1 MRFTLNAP
9 MNNETF
15 ELFFAMLSVAL
26 LAGTVVVL
34 VARLLA
40 GSQTW
45 AASTIAAFRPF
56 ALPLA
61 AAVTTTCL
69 LGSLY
74 FSEIVNYKPCRLCWF
89 QRTMMYP
96 LAIILIIAALRK
108 DWKVKFYAVPLAA
121 IGAVIASYH
130 WLLERF
136 PNIES
141 GVCDV
146 EVPCEFVWFELFGF
160 VTLPFMALT
169 AFVAVIVFTTLPT
182 QPTEQS

>member
-1 MRFTLNAP
+1 MSHLHSALIGQGFRALLDDELPTGMRFTLNPP

-40 GSQTW
+40 GSQAW

-56 ALPLA
+56 AL
-61 AAVTTTCL
+61 
-69 LGSLY
+69 
-74 FSEIVNYKPCRLCWF
+74 
-89 QRTMMYP
+89 
-96 LAIILIIAALRK
+96 
-108 DWKVKFYAVPLAA
+108 PLAA

>member
-1 MRFTLNAP
+1 MRFTLNSP

-69 LGSLY
+69 LEACI
-74 FSEIVNYKPCRLCWF
+74 FPRLLTTSRADC
-89 QRTMMYP
+89 
-96 LAIILIIAALRK
+96 A
-108 DWKVKFYAVPLAA
+108 
-121 IGAVIASYH
+121 
-130 WLLERF
+130 
-136 PNIES
+136 
-141 GVCDV
+141 
-146 EVPCEFVWFELFGF
+146 GF
-160 VTLPFMALT
+160 NAP
-169 AFVAVIVFTTLPT
+169 
-182 QPTEQS
+182 

>member
-1 MRFTLNAP
+1 MRFTLNPP

-34 VARLLA
+34 IARLLA
-40 GSQTW
+40 GSQAW
-45 AASTIAAFRPF
+45 AASTIAAFR
-56 ALPLA
+56 
-61 AAVTTTCL
+61 
-69 LGSLY
+69 
-74 FSEIVNYKPCRLCWF
+74 IVNYKPCRLCWF

-108 DWKVKFYAVPLAA
+108 DWKVKFYAVPLAV

-182 QPTEQS
+182 QPTEQ

>member
-1 MRFTLNAP
+1 
-9 MNNETF
+9 
-15 ELFFAMLSVAL
+15 
-26 LAGTVVVL
+26 
-34 VARLLA
+34 
-40 GSQTW
+40 
-45 AASTIAAFRPF
+45 
-56 ALPLA
+56 
-61 AAVTTTCL
+61 
-69 LGSLY
+69 
-74 FSEIVNYKPCRLCWF
+74 
-89 QRTMMYP
+89 MYP
-96 LAIILIIAALRK
+96 LAIILIISALRK

-121 IGAVIASYH
+121 IGAVIALYH

-182 QPTEQS
+182 QPMEQS